1 MARNSNFSSENVRM
15 REAVEG
21 LTALDSLD
29 RGALSERKRADQY
42 GSPKWLGFGEPR
54 ACYGVLSYNTSQ
66 GNGGIIYLDKFFHP
80 VKAFN
85 GINNYVEQPQDHVH
99 VSGSNTNQNYSQL
112 FYGAASTASYPSSS
126 GSSTYM
132 NATPASGE
140 FGNIGV
146 DVFSNSTATGAGNRS
161 SNHVNT
167 KHQLNQSYIN
177 SNHSNQRLAY
187 ILYNGMI
194 RAVDR
199 TDGDF
204 NYDAIG
210 TLAVTITG
218 LNTSMRGSASYNLSR
233 KELIILTYVTAG
245 VFDVMIFKGVDFD
258 KYPSPH
264 QALETGKYTL
274 VTKRITLTPFP
285 VANNESNYHPIPVLC
300 DNGSIYLTVMFTS
313 NTLALHLV
321 ARDVANDALTPSVI
335 TTRALTTSYGAD
347 QSYQY
352 GQRAMQSRD
361 GGAVICFCTYYYYG
375 AGIQSFIIDRKKSK
389 YLSSNVFAASDSN
402 YGYSVVP
409 YGDDGFAAYYCGNAY
424 ASNYTSAYVS
434 GVVSRNGADEL
445 FQSSST
451 IYLPMFPYP
460 NTTNYP
466 ALTQVADYSL
476 LNNQSVK
483 PY

>member
-1 MARNSNFSSENVRM
+1 MARNSNFNSEDVRM
-15 REAVEG
+15 REAIEG
-21 LTALDSLD
+21 LTILDNLD
-29 RGALSERKRADQY
+29 RSALSERKRADQY
-42 GSPKWLGFGEPR
+42 GSPKALGFGEPR

-66 GNGGIIYLDKFFHP
+66 GNGGVIYLDKFFHV

-85 GINNYVEQPQDHVH
+85 GINNYIEQPQDHTYA
-99 VSGSNTNQNYSQL
+99 SGSNTGQNYSQL

-126 GSSTYM
+126 GSASYI

-146 DVFSNSTATGAGNRS
+146 DVFSNSTAVGAGNRS
-161 SNHVNT
+161 SNHVNN
-167 KHQLNQSYIN
+167 KHQLNQAYIN
-177 SNHSNQRLAY
+177 SDHSNQRLVY

-199 TDGDF
+199 VDGDF
-204 NYDAIG
+204 NYDAVG
-210 TLAVTITG
+210 TSALTITG
-218 LNTSMRGSASYNLSR
+218 VNVTMRGSASYSLAR
-233 KELIILTYVTAG
+233 KELVIFTYVSSG

-264 QALETGKYTL
+264 QALESGKYTL
-274 VTKRITLTPFP
+274 VTKRITLPSFT

-300 DNGSIYLTVMFTS
+300 DNGNIYLPVMFTS
-313 NTLALHLV
+313 SSLSLYLV
-321 ARDVANDALTPSVI
+321 SRDVATDALTPSLV
-335 TTRALTTSYGAD
+335 TTRVLTTSYGAD

-352 GQRAMQSRD
+352 GQRAIQSRD
-361 GGAVICFCTYYYYG
+361 GKAVVCFCTYYYYG
-375 AGIQSFIIDRKKSK
+375 AGIQSFVIDRKKSK
-389 YLSSNVFAASDSN
+389 YLSTNVFAASDSN

-409 YGDDGFAAYYCGNAY
+409 YGDDGFAAYYCGNGY
-424 ASNYTSAYVS
+424 ASNYTGAYVS

-445 FQSSST
+445 FQASST
-451 IYLPMFPYP
+451 IYLPLFPYP

-466 ALTQVADYSL
+466 ALTQVSDYTL